1 MEFLFKTKNY
11 KNITRG
17 DISAHL
23 VKEDDKYY
31 LLSANFNKL
40 KKISG
45 LTIFKIL
52 TWCLFSTYTL
62 FEACQGKFPWICA
75 LLSLILIFCTYK
87 LSRISCINNRIYDR
101 NFNWDFIVKHFH
113 LSIYQKRLIADLDK
127 IQSDP
132 NAAISMKTSSLED
145 VRKEFPFKTGQYKL
159 QCDFSEKVLYE
170 LSKIR
175 IAILILLQM
184 IFILFA
190 SKDIIWQC
198 EFWLCFVFL
207 VNEIYST
214 SKENELLN
222 SKEFS
227 ELGITPSSEEIK
239 SLKLKIE
246 ELLEKGEIS
255 KKDAE
260 RELSEFKVFE

>member
-1 MEFLFKTKNY
+1 MNFLFKTKKY

-23 VKEDDKYY
+23 TKNGDSYY

-40 KKISG
+40 KKISA
-45 LTIFKIL
+45 LTIVKL
-52 TWCLFSTYTL
+52 VAWCLFSTYIL
-62 FEACQGKFPWICA
+62 FESYQGKIPWICA

-87 LSRISCINNRIYDR
+87 LSRINYLNRQIFDR
-101 NFNWDFIVKHFH
+101 NYHWDFIVRHFH
-113 LSIYQKRLIADLDK
+113 LSVYKERLLDK
-127 IQSDP
+127 IESDS
-132 NAAISMKTSSLED
+132 NAVSSIKTSSLDD
-145 VRKEFPFKTGQYKL
+145 VRKEFPFETSQYN
-159 QCDFSEKVLYE
+159 QQYDFSDKVLSE
-170 LSKIR
+170 LPKIR
-175 IAILILLQM
+175 IAIFILLQT

-207 VNEIYST
+207 VNETYST

-222 SKEFS
+222 SKELS

-255 KKDAE
+255 KEDAE